1 MKNSNSFPTEFYL
14 MRQVGIGTMPLSLFL
29 THALLTTR
37 EIRRRQKKVTPHT
50 YRENY
55 VFLAR
60 LLKKTQLKM
69 KDILPFVAGRDGARD
84 RKEEHTHTLGC
95 C

>member
-37 EIRRRQKKVTPHT
+37 EVRRRQKKSNSTHIPRKLRFPGAVAEKDAIEDERYTPFCC
-50 YRENY
+50 RQG
-55 VFLAR
+55 R
-60 LLKKTQLKM
+60 G
-69 KDILPFVAGRDGARD
+69 AG
-84 RKEEHTHTLGC
+84 
-95 C
+95 